1 MSKEDKADFVDI
13 ELQPFTIQ
21 FTNQTYPHPTREE
34 IAEKV
39 YEYLQ
44 TTVFGYSEKRYNTDD
59 REIMNKEPISAPL
72 ETFGDIESM
81 LDRVEWPKTERT
93 AAGLGSFVKTEQLG
107 RVSKEQGGNRKQNQ
121 YNTERDPLNE

>member
-1 MSKEDKADFVDI
+1 MSEDKADFVDI

-59 REIMNKEPISAPL
+59 REELNKEPISSKL
-72 ETFGDIESM
+72 ETFGDIENVYSTQ
-81 LDRVEWPKTERT
+81 WPKTEQT
-93 AAGLGSFVKTEQLG
+93 AAGLGSIVKTETLG
-107 RVSKEQGGNRKQNQ
+107 RVSTEQGGNRKRNQ